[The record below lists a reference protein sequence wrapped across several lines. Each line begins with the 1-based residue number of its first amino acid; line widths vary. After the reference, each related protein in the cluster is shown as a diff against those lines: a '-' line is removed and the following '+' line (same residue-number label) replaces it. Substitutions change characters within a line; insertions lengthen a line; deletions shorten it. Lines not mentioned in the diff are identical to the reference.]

1 MSVHRSRKPEPTGL
15 CIETRTE
22 PTGMAENTVVRLM
35 QWNLH
40 DIIRLYIDQME
51 GCAYR
56 MKANVIR
63 YVITCLMLL
72 AMAFLISSPALAE
85 TEFTHSFEG
94 SDAAEAPLAPL
105 TLEAAEVQPLD
116 LDHLVKGKQLKLE
129 NLNADN
135 TEYIDSSIHAVV
147 THDVVQFKDKKGKQK
162 LNCYIVR
169 VTIADPTQLRSA
181 MSYDDYDNTK
191 RVKAAE
197 MAKAANAVA
206 AVNGDFF
213 KYFHDSGYI
222 VRQGTFY
229 RDKSNGQRDVLLIDS
244 NGDFHVVYRADSTS
258 IQKAVDALPEGVTLI
273 NSFNLGP
280 VLIENGEVK
289 DISQSAVALAKKG
302 GDQFQYPYRMQRVAI
317 VQLGKLQYA
326 IVECNGKADASS
338 GMSVQVFAEYI
349 KDLFP
354 DAQIAYH
361 LDGGGSTNV
370 IFPKNAKGKI
380 KFERI
385 HKNPD
390 SREISDI
397 IYFASAEE

>member
-1 MSVHRSRKPEPTGL
+1 MKTA
-15 CIETRTE
+15 T
-22 PTGMAENTVVRLM
+22 NVVCLA
-35 QWNLH
+35 LS
-40 DIIRLYIDQME
+40 
-51 GCAYR
+51 A
-56 MKANVIR
+56 
-63 YVITCLMLL
+63 LMLL
-72 AMAFLISSPALAE
+72 AMALLVASPALAE

-94 SDAAEAPLAPL
+94 PLL
-105 TLEAAEVQPLD
+105 PLD
-116 LDHLVKGKQLKLE
+116 PLVLEDAGDVTPLELDQLVKGRELSLD
-129 NLNADN
+129 NLSDDN
-135 TEYIDSSIHAVV
+135 MEYKDRTIHAVV

-169 VTIADPTQLRSA
+169 VTIADSSQIRTA

-191 RVKAAE
+191 RAKAAD

-244 NGDFHVVYRADSTS
+244 NGDFHGVYEGNTES
-258 IQKAVDALPEGVTLI
+258 IEAAVAALPEGVEVI
-273 NSFNLGP
+273 NSMNLGP
-280 VLIENGEVK
+280 VLIENGVVR
-289 DISQSAVALAKKG
+289 DIKETIVANAKKS

-317 VQLGKLQYA
+317 VQLGELQYA

-338 GMSVQVFAEYI
+338 GMSIQVFAEYI

-354 DAQIAYH
+354 EAVLAYN

-370 IFPKNAKGKI
+370 IFPSEKKGNLR
-380 KFERI
+380 FERI
-385 HKNPD
+385 HKNSD
-390 SREISDI
+390 AREISDI
-397 IYFASAEE
+397 IYFASAQE

>member
-1 MSVHRSRKPEPTGL
+1 MRSN
-15 CIETRTE
+15 I
-22 PTGMAENTVVRLM
+22 V
-35 QWNLH
+35 
-40 DIIRLYIDQME
+40 
-51 GCAYR
+51 
-56 MKANVIR
+56 R
-63 YVITCLMLL
+63 YVLTCLMLL
-72 AMAFLISSPALAE
+72 AMALFIASPALAE
-85 TEFTHSFEG
+85 TEFSHELEG
-94 SDAAEAPLAPL
+94 PAVSGVPLSAIP
-105 TLEAAEVQPLD
+105 LEAENVQALD
-116 LDHLVKGKQLKLE
+116 LDQMVKGNPLKLE

-135 TEYIDSSIHAVV
+135 TEYLDSSIHAVV
-147 THDVVQFKDKKGKQK
+147 NHDVVQFKDKKGKQK

-169 VTIADPTQLRSA
+169 ITIADPTQIRSA

-197 MAKAANAVA
+197 MATAANAVA

-222 VRQGTFY
+222 VRQGKFY

-244 NGDFHVVYRADSTS
+244 EGDFHVVYCADSAS
-258 IQKAVDALPEGVTLI
+258 IQQAAEAFPEGVTLI

-280 VLIENGEVK
+280 VLIENGEVQ
-289 DISQSAVALAKKG
+289 DIKSSAVALAKKS

-338 GMSVQVFAEYI
+338 GMSIQDFADYI

-354 DAQIAYH
+354 DALVAYN

-370 IFPKNAKGKI
+370 IFPKSVTKKGSQMI
-380 KFERI
+380 RFERI
-385 HKNPD
+385 HKNSD
-390 SREISDI
+390 AREISDI

>member
-1 MSVHRSRKPEPTGL
+1 M
-15 CIETRTE
+15 
-22 PTGMAENTVVRLM
+22 
-35 QWNLH
+35 
-40 DIIRLYIDQME
+40 YIDRRKDVRILKYNMLR
-51 GCAYR
+51 C
-56 MKANVIR
+56 VL
-63 YVITCLMLL
+63 TCLMLL
-72 AMAFLISSPALAE
+72 AMAFLIASPALAE
-85 TEFTHSFEG
+85 TEFTHALEG
-94 SDAAEAPLAPL
+94 PDAAEVPLLPL
-105 TLEAAEVQPLD
+105 ELEAGDAKTLELDQMVKGMPLK
-116 LDHLVKGKQLKLE
+116 LDH
-129 NLNADN
+129 LNADN
-135 TEYIDSSIHAVV
+135 TEYIDSTIHAVV
-147 THDVVQFKDKKGKQK
+147 THDVVQFKDNKGKQK
-162 LNCYIVR
+162 INCYIVR
-169 VTIADPTQLRSA
+169 VTISDPTQIRSA

-244 NGDFHVVYRADSTS
+244 NGDFHVVYCADSEA
-258 IQKAVDALPEGVTLI
+258 IQQAVEAFPEGVTLI

-280 VLIENGEVK
+280 VLIEDGEVK
-289 DISQSAVALAKKG
+289 NIKESAVALAKKS

-338 GMSVQVFAEYI
+338 GMSIQVFAEYI

-354 DAQIAYH
+354 DAKIAYN

-370 IFPKNAKGKI
+370 IFPKNAKGKL

-385 HKNPD
+385 HKNSD
-390 SREISDI
+390 AREISDI